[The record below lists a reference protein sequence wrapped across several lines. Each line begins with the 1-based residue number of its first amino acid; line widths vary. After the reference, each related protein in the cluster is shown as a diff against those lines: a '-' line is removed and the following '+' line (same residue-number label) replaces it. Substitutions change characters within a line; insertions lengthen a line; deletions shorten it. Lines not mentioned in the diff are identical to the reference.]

1 MEAYIKLNVDD
12 SGRILKEVCVC
23 GVIPWSMPPGHPPA
37 EPGEININLY
47 GDNTAVTNLV
57 IFLAH
62 KIHKGDKIF
71 WELADNTDTAE

>member
-37 EPGEININLY
+37 ESGEININLY
-47 GDNTAVTNLV
+47 GDDSAVTNLV

-62 KIHKGDKIF
+62 KIDKGVKVF
-71 WELADNTDTAE
+71 WEGTGNAKPPE